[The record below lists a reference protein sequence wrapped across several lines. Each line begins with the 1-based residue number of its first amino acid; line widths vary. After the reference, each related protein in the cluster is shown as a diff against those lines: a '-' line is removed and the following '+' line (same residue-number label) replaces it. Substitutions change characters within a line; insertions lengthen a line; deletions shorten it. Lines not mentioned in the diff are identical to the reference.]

1 MSNMC
6 DGDFY
11 DPIEGKPSV
20 MESHYTYYLWADE
33 GVSLPNDKHKIINN
47 WEQFINILARE
58 EYPQFSVDARGL
70 SSEELTNIIVEMF
83 RLGGEYIFIWR
94 GGLRAIVEREE
105 YKEKLLPT
113 KWYFIC
119 SDPEMHRAN
128 YEKHPNLESLLK
140 VLDLNK
146 FDPSVYIDDRDI
158 TGREFSA
165 MVDSLKDLGVK
176 RIYRTNCFQSIEI

>member
-1 MSNMC
+1 
-6 DGDFY
+6 
-11 DPIEGKPSV
+11 
-20 MESHYTYYLWADE
+20 MESHYTYYLWATD

-128 YEKHPNLESLLK
+128 YEKHHNLESLLHVMDLRK
-140 VLDLNK
+140 VE
-146 FDPSVYIDDRDI
+146 PSVYIDDRDI
-158 TGREFSA
+158 TGREFEA
-165 MVDSLKDLGVK
+165 IVKTLRELGVQH
-176 RIYRTNCFQSIEI
+176 IYRTNCFQSTQV